1 MDLIYL
7 LNRIE
12 FVRTGKRLGWR
23 WGFHYEEEWYDYNSS
38 CQSCEINWLDP
49 EPDRGSDDYDTYM
62 IQLSN
67 IEQEIDFFR
76 GYHQP
81 PTAEEYNRLCREHI
95 ST

>member
-1 MDLIYL
+1 MMLFLAL
-7 LNRIE
+7 LSTFNS
-12 FVRTGKRLGWR
+12 FGLVKGWV
-23 WGFHYEEEWYDYNSS
+23 GDGAFIMKKS
-38 CQSCEINWLDP
+38 DP
-49 EPDRGSDDYDTYM
+49 EPDRGSDDYETYM